1 MLPGNCILASCPH
14 CGEKKE
20 LLQLL
25 SGNTFGAVLWSDAK
39 QVAPMLPRVSDVQK
53 CPACGHYFFLSEA
66 KTEEGDDY
74 SFETGKLSFDEAVEA
89 FCELNGCS
97 DDELENLSVVVA
109 WAFNDIIREKRTPT
123 PEQYAKF
130 KDIISSTLEHPK
142 FVGNELLK
150 AELYREIGEFEKC
163 LNILSEYTPEESFL
177 AVIKE
182 KIIEKAKE
190 RDSKVFVIEQ

>member
-39 QVAPMLPRVSDVQK
+39 QVAPMLPCVSDVQK

-74 SFETGKLSFDEAVEA
+74 SFETGRLSFDESIEA
-89 FCELNGCS
+89 FGELNGCS

-190 RDSKVFVIEQ
+190 RDCKVFVIEQ

>member
-66 KTEEGDDY
+66 KTEEGDDD

-89 FCELNGCS
+89 FGELNGCS
-97 DDELENLSVVVA
+97 DDKLENLSVVVA
-109 WAFNDIIREKRTPT
+109 WAFNDIIREKLTPT

-130 KDIISSTLEHPK
+130 KDIISSTLEHPI
-142 FVGNELLK
+142 FVGNELLR
-150 AELYREIGEFEKC
+150 AELYREIGEFEEC
-163 LNILSEYTPEESFL
+163 LNILSEYAPEESFL

-190 RDSKVFVIEQ
+190 RDCKVFVIY